1 MSDYFKEIISQS
13 KEASSAM
20 SKLNAEDRSK
30 IIMNIS
36 GFLLTKKNEILE
48 ANQLD
53 IDRAKT
59 KKISAPM
66 INRLIL
72 TSEKIDQLSRDVEKI
87 AQMPDP
93 LNQILENWT
102 NPSNG
107 LQFSK
112 VSVPIGVIGIIYES
126 RPNVTIDAA
135 CLCLRSGNISILR
148 GGSECIETNK
158 KLYECIQ
165 EALRDLQINPYLV
178 CFIQNT
184 DRSLVEE
191 LLKAEGDVDVIIPR
205 GGKSLIETI
214 SKNSRVPTIKHLEG
228 LCHTFWDKEY
238 DKDLAS
244 SIIVNA
250 KLRRPEICGATETL
264 LIHSGHSS
272 EDIGYVLNNLK
283 SQGCEIIGCDRLKEI
298 YSIDRTATKDDW
310 STEYL
315 DKKISVKIVDNIEES
330 IDHINRY
337 SSGHT
342 ECCLSD
348 DKQSVEFFF
357 QNCKSA
363 ILMNNAS
370 TQFADGGEF
379 GFGAEIGISTDKLHV
394 RGPVGAKHL
403 TTFKYQVIGKN
414 TTRP

>member
-53 IDRAKT
+53 IDRAKS

-93 LNQILENWT
+93 LNQTLENWT

-148 GGSECIETNK
+148 GCL
-158 KLYECIQ
+158 LY
-165 EALRDLQINPYLV
+165 
-178 CFIQNT
+178 T
-184 DRSLVEE
+184 
-191 LLKAEGDVDVIIPR
+191 
-205 GGKSLIETI
+205 
-214 SKNSRVPTIKHLEG
+214 
-228 LCHTFWDKEY
+228 
-238 DKDLAS
+238 
-244 SIIVNA
+244 
-250 KLRRPEICGATETL
+250 
-264 LIHSGHSS
+264 
-272 EDIGYVLNNLK
+272 
-283 SQGCEIIGCDRLKEI
+283 
-298 YSIDRTATKDDW
+298 
-310 STEYL
+310 
-315 DKKISVKIVDNIEES
+315 
-330 IDHINRY
+330 
-337 SSGHT
+337 
-342 ECCLSD
+342 SD
-348 DKQSVEFFF
+348 
-357 QNCKSA
+357 A
-363 ILMNNAS
+363 
-370 TQFADGGEF
+370 ADE
-379 GFGAEIGISTDKLHV
+379 
-394 RGPVGAKHL
+394 
-403 TTFKYQVIGKN
+403 
-414 TTRP
+414 